1 METATQD
8 RILVVDDEERIRR
21 LVRMY
26 LERNAFIVDEAED
39 GTEALSKALE
49 TDYSLIILDLM
60 LPGMDGRDVCTEI
73 RQYKDTP
80 IIMLTAA
87 GDESNRV
94 HGFEIGAD
102 DYVVK
107 PFSPRE
113 LIMRVKA
120 LLRRS
125 GTQSANTD
133 SAQVTLGHLLTF
145 PGLVINVDARKVI
158 VEDQEVL
165 LTPKEFELLLYLA
178 QRPEK
183 VFSREELLRDV
194 WNYQFFGDQRTVDTH
209 VKRLREKLG
218 RASELVPQHIHTVWG
233 VGYKF
238 EVAKS

>member
-1 METATQD
+1 MDYGME
-8 RILVVDDEERIRR
+8 RVLVVDDEERIRR

-26 LERNAFIVDEAED
+26 LERSSFVVDEAEN
-39 GTEALSKALE
+39 GTEALAMALE
-49 TDYSLIILDLM
+49 KDYALIILDLM
-60 LPGMDGRDVCTEI
+60 LPGMDGRDVCAEL

-87 GDESNRV
+87 GEESNRV
-94 HGFEIGAD
+94 HGFELGAD

-113 LIMRVKA
+113 LVMRVKA

-125 GTQSANTD
+125 SLTAPEM
-133 SAQVTLGHLLTF
+133 APPTLGHLLTF
-145 PGLVINVDARKVI
+145 PGLVINVDARKVL
-158 VEDQEVL
+158 VEDREIS

-218 RASELVPQHIHTVWG
+218 RASDRVPQHIHTVWG

-238 EVAKS
+238 EVAE